1 MVSSCPRVALDKS
14 TYLGFAAL
22 NVSLEVGLQALTVER
37 GKSLKTSD
45 SDTFQIEF
53 LGLQNTQLQEGQE
66 GAVGPRRTGGRMHV
80 QKKRKK
86 TIASTPTILNTLRA
100 GTSFAGALTLGFS
113 PSSFSLSG
121 SRS

>member
-53 LGLQNTQLQEGQE
+53 LGLQNT
-66 GAVGPRRTGGRMHV
+66 
-80 QKKRKK
+80 
-86 TIASTPTILNTLRA
+86 
-100 GTSFAGALTLGFS
+100 
-113 PSSFSLSG
+113 
-121 SRS
+121 